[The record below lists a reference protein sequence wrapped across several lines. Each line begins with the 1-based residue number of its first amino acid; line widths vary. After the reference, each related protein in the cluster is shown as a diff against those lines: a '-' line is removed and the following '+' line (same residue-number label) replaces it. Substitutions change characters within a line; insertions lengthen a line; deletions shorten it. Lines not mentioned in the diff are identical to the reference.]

1 MIQPIYLAKASQKR
15 SGFTLIEVLTGMV
28 ISSITISMSANLVV
42 TANIYKV
49 VAKKNA
55 AMQSLVQADLEQVRA
70 TANSLAYNPA
80 VLGTQSYP
88 AIPATGTTPA
98 IPAIAEVTNNCAEY
112 GRALKT
118 ALLTTPTRVAESR
131 TTDTVATSSTS
142 TTASKI
148 GNDGDSYRVT
158 RRLGVPTTS
167 NPNIL
172 PIEYTI
178 KRLVNGVESN
188 KLDYSVYTE
197 VIPNAAF
204 QCPST

>member
-1 MIQPIYLAKASQKR
+1 MKPIFLTKASQNR

-70 TANSLAYNPA
+70 TANSLAYAASTPA
-80 VLGTQSYP
+80 YP
-88 AIPATGTTPA
+88 AIAAVGSTPA
-98 IPAIAEVTNNCAEY
+98 IPAIAAVPANCSAY
-112 GRALKT
+112 GLALKT